1 MQFSWVNPRRRTT
14 GRVAELSSD
23 GRATTS
29 TRVLPVLDDS
39 KQPVVNLDSDSR
51 RSAPARSLA
60 VLLEI
65 RLPRT
70 RQFGISNGRIA
81 RLCLCH
87 LVSGVRGQV
96 VSGRFHTHVHVR
108 VSQEL
113 DAVDQR
119 NCN

>member
-51 RSAPARSLA
+51 RSAPARSLV

-81 RLCLCH
+81 RLWLCY
-87 LVSGVRGQV
+87 LVSGVRRQV
-96 VSGRFHTHVHVR
+96 VSGLFQTRVHIR
-108 VSQEL
+108 VAEEF
-113 DAVDQR
+113 DAAAQR
-119 NCN
+119 HS